1 MEYPSKSAPQSE
13 ASYLKESSTDTR
25 RTRPKPSPPATCR
38 LALQINSSTFST
50 LLSSQGSSA
59 RHSPASQPS
68 PWGNPI
74 KLTGPARPRQIR
86 DPPELA
92 PHHTTTP
99 EPIQTHPKAQPD
111 HLGRGAKE
119 GVPPEAGHPTN
130 RPDVPPL
137 PGDKENIRRQLWDRA
152 TRGPGAPLRLAKSQV
167 RAPS

>member
-13 ASYLKESSTDTR
+13 ASYLKESSTDTKR
-25 RTRPKPSPPATCR
+25 LGPKPSPLATCR

-59 RHSPASQPS
+59 RHSQASQPY
-68 PWGNPI
+68 PWGNLV

-92 PHHTTTP
+92 PAHTTRP

-111 HLGRGAKE
+111 HLGRGAKK
-119 GVPPEAGHPTN
+119 GFPPEAGHPTN
-130 RPDVPPL
+130 RPGVPPL
-137 PGDKENIRRQLWDRA
+137 PGDKENIRSPLPDRA
-152 TRGPGAPLRLAKSQV
+152 NPREMTRATPRDHRS
-167 RAPS
+167 